1 VWLRPQ
7 RDSGMRGLA
16 LTAEGSETNVDYAL
30 WTIRGFRLRLPDSN
44 ASTITWKCL
53 KGVGSASIR
62 PIGVFV
68 TEIKPDNKADAG
80 YWNSFYQ
87 AMGFRVADPADPV
100 RQFLEK
106 FIPGDAEG
114 SCLEVGCF
122 PGRFLAVGGELGY
135 ELSGIDFADRFPDM
149 QAWLQKSGYRCGQF
163 LNQDFFTLSPE
174 PKFDVV
180 MSFGFIE
187 HFENYEA
194 AIERHIQWLKPGGLL
209 ILEAPNFA
217 SGIQWVLHALLDS
230 ENLKRHHLPAMYPK
244 RWANLAKKY
253 GMTVLYQGYFGG
265 YQFWAEEDRRSR
277 LAQKILNKVM
287 KITHRL
293 QRIAWPDCRWYSPY
307 AGLVARKGSAPIQRY

>member
-1 VWLRPQ
+1 
-7 RDSGMRGLA
+7 
-16 LTAEGSETNVDYAL
+16 
-30 WTIRGFRLRLPDSN
+30 
-44 ASTITWKCL
+44 
-53 KGVGSASIR
+53 
-62 PIGVFV
+62 V

-100 RQFLEK
+100 RQFLET

-194 AIERHIQWLKPGGLL
+194 AIERHRKPQAPPPSCHVPEAMGQPSQEVRNDRAVPGLFRR
-209 ILEAPNFA
+209 IP
-217 SGIQWVLHALLDS
+217 VL
-230 ENLKRHHLPAMYPK
+230 
-244 RWANLAKKY
+244 
-253 GMTVLYQGYFGG
+253 G
-265 YQFWAEEDRRSR
+265 RR
-277 LAQKILNKVM
+277 
-287 KITHRL
+287 
-293 QRIAWPDCRWYSPY
+293 
-307 AGLVARKGSAPIQRY
+307 G